1 MAKAPLPASSLTA
14 PPGADPTEG
23 GPTDT
28 DAGDQSGDVLV
39 TISSDGQ
46 GGYLVYAGDEPD
58 SGGGADMS
66 EDDADAMGAAGGSAV
81 GGAAPPTAGAGGGER
96 GVPADSIGAAL
107 KAALDILQA
116 AASSAGAPGDAESQ
130 FAGGFSADKNPTPAG
145 AGMKQKY

>member
-1 MAKAPLPASSLTA
+1 MLFRS
-14 PPGADPTEG
+14 TEG

-58 SGGGADMS
+58 SGGGSDMS

-81 GGAAPPTAGAGGGER
+81 GGAGSPPAAGAGGGEQ

-107 KAALDILQA
+107 KATLDILQA

-145 AGMKQKY
+145 AGAGMKQKY